1 MRRIVPVVLTAAL
14 TIAGIALPVVTIP
27 VAAATP
33 VSPEIETLPLDGVDP
48 QAAADPTA
56 IDAPV
61 DPEQTDTQLSRALA
75 LAEAQE
81 PEGVHEDHAD
91 EVAPLES
98 VQDPDLAALS
108 GLERTEAFTVAGIT
122 WDATSTEEV
131 IEVVV
136 RIRED
141 GRWGEWTTLPAS
153 EGLADSER
161 TGTEP
166 IASAGADGIQA
177 RVRTVSGEAPSGL
190 RIELI
195 DAGDS
200 AADASAVSPSAPAA
214 SASAANGYEIKP
226 TVVTRKGWGA
236 DEKLRRGWGTPDQ
249 SAVLN
254 AMYVH
259 HTVSSNS
266 YAKGDGPKLV
276 RGIYAYHTKSMKWP
290 DIGYQ
295 FLVDKYGSIYEGR
308 YGAVDTLPIGAQ
320 AGGYNTT
327 TIGIS
332 AIGNLETGKPTT
344 AMVDAIARVLA
355 WKAYQH
361 GLDPLGTA
369 RLTTGTSTKSGVHAK
384 PGEVVTVNVIQG
396 HRDTNITACPG
407 KYLYA
412 KLPEIRTKVKT
423 LVDQAVGANGPAGPA
438 LPAPVVAAHHARQ
451 NPAQLDASSTYSWQ
465 TVPGAVMYEL
475 LTRVGSHG
483 GAMTDSRGWGTYA
496 TVTATSATVRL
507 DAGASRIVAV
517 RGVDSAGRRGA
528 LSVLTQTARPVA
540 ASATA
545 WSSTPAWVNESGNA
559 ATNGNVS
566 GVLRS
571 TTVAGARVAVSSVRD
586 ARRIVVYGQAGPGH
600 GRTQVLVGSTVV
612 GTLDWSS
619 AAAEPAASRVVDL
632 PVPTSGKVS
641 VVTLDAA
648 RVALSALA
656 FPRLSAT
663 TEVPAAPT
671 PPPVG
676 ALAKPALTR
685 PAATVAPVRLSSK
698 ATLRWAAVPGATSYK
713 VQVRT
718 AAHGK
723 GYGAW
728 KTVATTTSRKYV
740 VTIASG
746 ASAQVGVRAVAPG
759 RTTSARA
766 TFPTITRPVSTGTLV
781 RSKGSK
787 AWTTV
792 RHGSYFRDFAF
803 STKKKGATIAVTKV
817 KSAKTIQVT
826 AGKGKGYGRIA
837 VYAGTKKVK
846 TFSLK
851 AAKTSR
857 LSRLNV
863 TLPKAFSGTV
873 TVKTLDAK
881 TVRVSAVTTAR

>member
-14 TIAGIALPVVTIP
+14 TIAGVALPVVTLP
-27 VAAATP
+27 VAAASPVTP
-33 VSPEIETLPLDGVDP
+33 ERSTLPLDGIDP
-48 QAAADPTA
+48 EAAADPTA

-61 DPEQTDTQLSRALA
+61 DPEQTDPQLSRALE

-81 PEGVHEDHAD
+81 PEGVHEDHAE

-98 VQDPDLAALS
+98 AQDPDLAALS
-108 GLERTEAFTVAGIT
+108 ALERTEAFTVAGVT
-122 WDATSTEEV
+122 WDAASTEEV

-153 EGLADSER
+153 EGLADSDR

-166 IASAGADGIQA
+166 VASARADGIQA

-200 AADASAVSPSAPAA
+200 AADAAAVSPSAPAA

-259 HTVSSNS
+259 HTVNSNS

-276 RGIYAYHTKSMKWP
+276 RGIYAYHTQSMKWP

-308 YGAVDTLPIGAQ
+308 YGAIDTLPIGAQ

-332 AIGNLETGKPTT
+332 AIGNLETGKPTA
-344 AMVDAIARVLA
+344 AMVDAISRVLA

-361 GLDPLGTA
+361 GLDPLGTV

-412 KLPEIRTKVKT
+412 KLPEIRKKVK
-423 LVDQAVGANGPAGPA
+423 AVVGEAVAAHGNAGAA
-438 LPAPVVAAHHARQ
+438 LPAPRVAAHDARQ
-451 NPAQLDASSTYSWQ
+451 SPAQLDASSTYSWQ
-465 TVPGAVMYEL
+465 AVPGAVRYEL

-483 GAMTDSRGWGTYA
+483 YAMTDSRGWGTYA

-507 DAGASRIVAV
+507 DAGANRIVAV

-528 LSVLTQTARPVA
+528 LSILTQTARPVA
-540 ASATA
+540 TSAIT
-545 WSSTPAWVNESGNA
+545 WSSKLRWTQEPGDGAV
-559 ATNGNVS
+559 NGN
-566 GVLRS
+566 LRS
-571 TTVAGARVAVSSVRD
+571 TNVAGASLAVESVRD
-586 ARRIVVYGQAGPGH
+586 ARRVVVHGEAGPGR
-600 GRTQVLVGSTVV
+600 GRTQVLLGDTPLGTLSWSASTV
-612 GTLDWSS
+612 DR
-619 AAAEPAASRVVDL
+619 AAARVLDL
-632 PVPTSGKVS
+632 PAPTSGRIRL
-641 VVTLDAA
+641 VTLDDA

-656 FPRLSAT
+656 FPRFPAT
-663 TEVPAAPT
+663 TDVPAAPS
-671 PPPVG
+671 
-676 ALAKPALTR
+676 ALAKPGLTT
-685 PAATVAPVRLSSK
+685 PAATVAPVRLSST

-728 KTVATTTSRKYV
+728 KTVATTTSRKYA

-746 ASAQVGVRAVAPG
+746 ASAQVGIRAVAPG

-787 AWTTV
+787 AWTKV

-837 VYAGTKKVK
+837 VYTGTKKVK

-851 AAKTSR
+851 ATKTSR

-881 TVRVSAVTTAR
+881 TVRVSAVTAAR